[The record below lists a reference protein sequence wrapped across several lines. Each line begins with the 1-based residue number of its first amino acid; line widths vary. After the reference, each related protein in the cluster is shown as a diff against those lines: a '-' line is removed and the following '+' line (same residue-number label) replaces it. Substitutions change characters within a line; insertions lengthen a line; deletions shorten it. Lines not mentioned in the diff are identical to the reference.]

1 MDYQI
6 TKWGISAYVKSL
18 QEDDRA
24 PGTIAKYRRDVHSL
38 ARFLGGEN
46 VTAEGLVAYKQ
57 RLLEKGYAPRS
68 INAMLAAC
76 NGYFRF
82 AGWQIKAKFLKVQ
95 RQLFRAPERE
105 MSRAEYD
112 RLLAAANSHGQARL
126 ALLME
131 TMGATGIR
139 VSEVENITVE
149 AAKKGRA
156 TIHLKGK
163 VRTILLPGKLCR
175 KLLAYAKRLGLT
187 SGAIFRTKH
196 GRALSRRQIWYEM
209 KRVARLAGVAPG
221 KVFPH
226 NLRRVF
232 AVVFYRACKDI
243 ARLADVLGHSSMETT
258 RIYLAVS
265 GEEQKRQLDR
275 LGLVS

>member
-1 MDYQI
+1 MEYHM
-6 TKWGISAYVKSL
+6 TEAGILAYAQAL
-18 QEDDRA
+18 REDDRA
-24 PGTIAKYRRDVHSL
+24 PGTIAKYRRDVRSL
-38 ARFLGGEN
+38 ARFLGGE
-46 VTAEGLVAYKQ
+46 AASPERLSAYKQ
-57 RLLEKGYAPRS
+57 ELLSRGYAPKT

-82 AGWQIKAKFLKVQ
+82 MKWPLKAKFLNVQ

-105 MSRAEYD
+105 LHRSEYD
-112 RLLAAANSHGQARL
+112 RLLAAAKAHGKARL

-131 TMGATGIR
+131 TMCATGIR
-139 VSEVENITVE
+139 VSEVESITVQ
-149 AAKKGRA
+149 AAQSGRA

-163 VRTILLPGKLCR
+163 IRTILLPGKLCR
-175 KLLAYAKRLGLT
+175 KLLSYARRMGI
-187 SGAIFRTKH
+187 SGGAVFRTKH
-196 GRALSRRQIWYEM
+196 GRALSRRQIWFEM
-209 KRVARLAGVAPG
+209 KRLARLAGVAAE

-232 AVVFYRACKDI
+232 AVAFYRACRDI

-258 RIYLAVS
+258 RIYLSVS

-275 LGLVS
+275 LGLVL